1 MPDLNQNKT
10 HKYLRCVQELPR
22 SVQNGLFYEIPFM
35 VAALMRQRRFYHY
48 YCNQMEELCQETL
61 LTTAGY
67 WFHRGIQKITLYNS
81 ILMFKILILTEV
93 SIPRLWTVHFPRI
106 RQQKTYKDSK
116 AFSSYEKARR
126 KVSNMLSA

>member
-1 MPDLNQNKT
+1 
-10 HKYLRCVQELPR
+10 
-22 SVQNGLFYEIPFM
+22 
-35 VAALMRQRRFYHY
+35 
-48 YCNQMEELCQETL
+48 
-61 LTTAGY
+61 
-67 WFHRGIQKITLYNS
+67 
-81 ILMFKILILTEV
+81 MFKILILTEV